1 MNKFNNFASD
11 MFNKIRGRFTDVEIG
26 NESGTVTNVPEEA
39 RFFEFAYKTKGM
51 ELGKVS
57 VSLDEENGVTVI
69 VAKDFVNGQVESIQD
84 DWYNFLKELRVFAKK
99 RMLKFDVRDINKTNL
114 DKRDYEFLAANRS
127 GDNMAESAMYGSNRI
142 SYQKVGSAR
151 IAIKHSAPI
160 NVESASSRRT
170 KIGSI
175 FIESPSGE
183 KFKYPFKHLS
193 GARAMAL
200 HVSEGGHAYD
210 DFGKYIS
217 GLSEEM
223 SKLRKFNQ
231 YVGRSTVMAETLEGY
246 SDVVKGRIKEVKQ
259 TIANLQKPTYY
270 KEAAENFVVPMIEDV
285 PTDIADSW
293 VDQLTI
299 KQFNEELKDVFPYIY
314 NLVGEAVKPTEL
326 GPEDLVA
333 EAVEMC
339 PDACCGKPV
348 TECKCG
354 PDCEHCDCHE
364 KNKAANE
371 TTINSVDSLIEK
383 AIDKLMG
390 QFAESKD
397 TCKHCGCEVG
407 NPKESCDCEEDCHA
421 ESSVQEAI
429 IKTAKDA
436 SDALGVLR
444 GKGKKIETGDGEYEG
459 NLANEYASEVWD
471 VYSWIESKTNGFQG
485 IDPKFKSAI
494 DAMMALRS
502 EAKKLE
508 TKPGSGKNGKFG
520 NAIVNTL
527 YPVMQYIDAHGFE
540 QGEDNA
546 DDTMDVKINQKGQLA
561 KVGTPEPE
569 EEEKQ
574 KTPIGEFI
582 LSYFDRENG
591 TFPKGE
597 TAVLTM
603 VEKDYGPEYVEPAK
617 QFIEK
622 VEAMV
627 AERNAQDA
635 EHSRYPET
643 EIAKTQTS
651 DIKRLAGI

>member
-371 TTINSVDSLIEK
+371 ATINSVDSLIEK

-407 NPKESCDCEEDCHA
+407 NPREGCDCEEDCHA
-421 ESSVQEAI
+421 E
-429 IKTAKDA
+429 
-436 SDALGVLR
+436 G
-444 GKGKKIETGDGEYEG
+444 
-459 NLANEYASEVWD
+459 
-471 VYSWIESKTNGFQG
+471 
-485 IDPKFKSAI
+485 I
-494 DAMMALRS
+494 DAMKKAGNAKADA
-502 EAKKLE
+502 EAKERAK
-508 TKPGSGKNGKFG
+508 KDGKK
-520 NAIVNTL
+520 
-527 YPVMQYIDAHGFE
+527 E
-540 QGEDNA
+540 A
-546 DDTMDVKINQKGQLA
+546 DDTMDVKINQKGQVA
-561 KVGTPEPE
+561 KAGTPEPE
-569 EEEKQ
+569 EEQ

-603 VEKDYGPEYVEPAK
+603 VEKDYGPQYVEPAA

-643 EIAKTQTS
+643 EMAKHQTS

>member
-26 NESGTVTNVPEEA
+26 NENGTVTNVPEEA

-114 DKRDYEFLAANRS
+114 DKRDYEFLAVNRT

-142 SYQKVGSAR
+142 SYQKIGSAR

-183 KFKYPFKHLS
+183 KFKYPYKHLS

-246 SDVVKGRIKEVKQ
+246 GDVVKGRIKEVKQ
-259 TIANLQKPTYY
+259 TIANLQKPAYY
-270 KEAAENFVVPMIEDV
+270 KEAAENFVVPVIEDV

-348 TECKCG
+348 TECSCG
-354 PDCEHCDCHE
+354 PDCEHCDCHA
-364 KNKAANE
+364 KNKATNESKGIEAMKKAGNAKADAEAKDRKASMKKKGGNPFKKTDE
-371 TTINSVDSLIEK
+371 TTVSSIDSLIEK

-390 QFAESKD
+390 QFAESTD

-407 NPKESCDCEEDCHA
+407 NPKSGCDCEEDCHA
-421 ESSVQEAI
+421 EV
-429 IKTAKDA
+429 
-436 SDALGVLR
+436 
-444 GKGKKIETGDGEYEG
+444 
-459 NLANEYASEVWD
+459 
-471 VYSWIESKTNGFQG
+471 
-485 IDPKFKSAI
+485 
-494 DAMMALRS
+494 
-502 EAKKLE
+502 
-508 TKPGSGKNGKFG
+508 
-520 NAIVNTL
+520 
-527 YPVMQYIDAHGFE
+527 
-540 QGEDNA
+540 

-561 KVGTPEPE
+561 KAGTPEPE
-569 EEEKQ
+569 EEQ

-591 TFPKGE
+591 TFPKGQ

-603 VEKDYGPEYVEPAK
+603 VEKDYGEQYVEPAA

-627 AERNAQDA
+627 AQRNAQEA
-635 EHSRYPET
+635 EYSRYPET
-643 EIAKTQTS
+643 EIAKQQTS
-651 DIKRLAGI
+651 DIKRLAGV

>member
-354 PDCEHCDCHE
+354 PDCDHCDCHE

-407 NPKESCDCEEDCHA
+407 NPREGCDCEEDCHA
-421 ESSVQEAI
+421 
-429 IKTAKDA
+429 
-436 SDALGVLR
+436 
-444 GKGKKIETGDGEYEG
+444 DG
-459 NLANEYASEVWD
+459 
-471 VYSWIESKTNGFQG
+471 
-485 IDPKFKSAI
+485 I
-494 DAMMALRS
+494 DAMKKAGNAKADA
-502 EAKKLE
+502 EAKERAK
-508 TKPGSGKNGKFG
+508 KDGKK
-520 NAIVNTL
+520 
-527 YPVMQYIDAHGFE
+527 E
-540 QGEDNA
+540 A
-546 DDTMDVKINQKGQLA
+546 DDTTDVKINQKGQLA
-561 KVGTPEPE
+561 KAGTPEPE
-569 EEEKQ
+569 EEEQ

-603 VEKDYGPEYVEPAK
+603 VEKDYGPQYVEPAA

-643 EIAKTQTS
+643 EMAKHQTS

>member
-1 MNKFNNFASD
+1 MNKFNNFAAD

-26 NESGTVTNVPEEA
+26 NENGTVTNVPEEA

-114 DKRDYEFLAANRS
+114 DKRDYEFLAVNRT

-142 SYQKVGSAR
+142 SYQKIGSAR

-183 KFKYPFKHLS
+183 KFKYPYKHLS

-246 SDVVKGRIKEVKQ
+246 GDVVKGRIKEVKQ
-259 TIANLQKPTYY
+259 TIANLQKPAYY
-270 KEAAENFVVPMIEDV
+270 KEAAENFVVPVIEDV

-314 NLVGEAVKPTEL
+314 NLVGEAVKPAEL

-348 TECKCG
+348 TECSCG
-354 PDCEHCDCHE
+354 PDCKHCDCYE
-364 KNKAANE
+364 KNKATNE
-371 TTINSVDSLIEK
+371 TTVSSIDSLIEK

-407 NPKESCDCEEDCHA
+407 NPREGCNCEEDCHA
-421 ESSVQEAI
+421 EAADGEITKASVKKSALELLVDIA
-429 IKTAKDA
+429 KTSKQY
-436 SDALGVLR
+436 
-444 GKGKKIETGDGEYEG
+444 KGKVTDDQVHYLGSLVHDFDMAGIETEAYSEIEKLFRTMAATHKADM
-459 NLANEYASEVWD
+459 AMIQPAYA
-471 VYSWIESKTNGFQG
+471 Q
-485 IDPKFKSAI
+485 
-494 DAMMALRS
+494 
-502 EAKKLE
+502 AKKLDE
-508 TKPGSGKNGKFG
+508 
-520 NAIVNTL
+520 L
-527 YPVMQYIDAHGFE
+527 DAE
-540 QGEDNA
+540 A
-546 DDTMDVKINQKGQLA
+546 DDTMDVK
-561 KVGTPEPE
+561 VGPQGMEPMDKSEPE
-569 EEEKQ
+569 EQ

-603 VEKDYGPEYVEPAK
+603 VEKDYGPQYVEPAA
-617 QFIEK
+617 QFIKK

-627 AERNAQDA
+627 AERNAQKA
-635 EHSRYPET
+635 EYSRYPET
-643 EIAKTQTS
+643 EIAKHQTS
-651 DIKRLAGI
+651 DIKRLAGL

>member
-1 MNKFNNFASD
+1 MNKFNNFAAD

-26 NESGTVTNVPEEA
+26 NENGTVTNVPEEA

-114 DKRDYEFLAANRS
+114 DKRDYEFLAVNRT

-142 SYQKVGSAR
+142 SYQKIGSAR

-183 KFKYPFKHLS
+183 KFKYPYKHLS

-246 SDVVKGRIKEVKQ
+246 GDVVKGRIKEVKQ
-259 TIANLQKPTYY
+259 TIANLQKPAYY
-270 KEAAENFVVPMIEDV
+270 KEAAENFVVPVIEDV

-314 NLVGEAVKPTEL
+314 NLVGEAVKPAEL

-339 PDACCGKPV
+339 PKACCGQPV

-354 PDCEHCDCHE
+354 PDCKHCDCYE
-364 KNKAANE
+364 KNKATNE
-371 TTINSVDSLIEK
+371 TTVSSIDSLIEK

-407 NPKESCDCEEDCHA
+407 NPREGCNCEEDCHA
-421 ESSVQEAI
+421 EAADGEITKASVKKSALELLVDIA
-429 IKTAKDA
+429 KTSKQY
-436 SDALGVLR
+436 
-444 GKGKKIETGDGEYEG
+444 KGKVTDDQVHYLGSLVHDFDMAGIETEAYSEIEKLFRTMAATHKADM
-459 NLANEYASEVWD
+459 AMIQPAYA
-471 VYSWIESKTNGFQG
+471 Q
-485 IDPKFKSAI
+485 
-494 DAMMALRS
+494 
-502 EAKKLE
+502 AKKLDE
-508 TKPGSGKNGKFG
+508 
-520 NAIVNTL
+520 L
-527 YPVMQYIDAHGFE
+527 DAE
-540 QGEDNA
+540 A
-546 DDTMDVKINQKGQLA
+546 DDTMDVK
-561 KVGTPEPE
+561 VGPQGMEPMDKSEPE
-569 EEEKQ
+569 EQ

-603 VEKDYGPEYVEPAK
+603 VEKDYGPQYVEPAA
-617 QFIEK
+617 QFIKK

-627 AERNAQDA
+627 AERNAQKA
-635 EHSRYPET
+635 EYSRYPET
-643 EIAKTQTS
+643 EIAKHQTS
-651 DIKRLAGI
+651 DIKRLAGL

>member
-1 MNKFNNFASD
+1 MNKFNNFAAD

-26 NESGTVTNVPEEA
+26 NENGTVTNVPEEA

-114 DKRDYEFLAANRS
+114 DKRDYEFLAVNRT

-142 SYQKVGSAR
+142 SYQKIGSAR

-183 KFKYPFKHLS
+183 KFKYPYKHLS

-246 SDVVKGRIKEVKQ
+246 GDVVKGRIKEVKQ
-259 TIANLQKPTYY
+259 TIANLQKPAYY
-270 KEAAENFVVPMIEDV
+270 KEAAENFVVPVIEDV

-314 NLVGEAVKPTEL
+314 NLVGEAVKPAEL

-348 TECKCG
+348 TECSCG
-354 PDCEHCDCHE
+354 PDCKHCDCYE
-364 KNKAANE
+364 KNKATNE
-371 TTINSVDSLIEK
+371 TTVSSIDSLIEK

-407 NPKESCDCEEDCHA
+407 NPREGCNCEEDCHA
-421 ESSVQEAI
+421 EAADGEITKASVKKSALELLVDIA
-429 IKTAKDA
+429 KTSKQY
-436 SDALGVLR
+436 
-444 GKGKKIETGDGEYEG
+444 KGKVTDDQVHYLGSLVHDFDMAGIETEAYSEIEKLFRTMAATHKADMTMIQP
-459 NLANEYASEVWD
+459 AYA
-471 VYSWIESKTNGFQG
+471 Q
-485 IDPKFKSAI
+485 
-494 DAMMALRS
+494 
-502 EAKKLE
+502 AKKLDE
-508 TKPGSGKNGKFG
+508 
-520 NAIVNTL
+520 L
-527 YPVMQYIDAHGFE
+527 DAE
-540 QGEDNA
+540 A
-546 DDTMDVKINQKGQLA
+546 DDTMDVK
-561 KVGTPEPE
+561 VGPQGMEPMDKSEPE
-569 EEEKQ
+569 EQ

-603 VEKDYGPEYVEPAK
+603 VEKDYGPQYVEPAA
-617 QFIEK
+617 QFIKK

-627 AERNAQDA
+627 AERNAQKA
-635 EHSRYPET
+635 EYSRYPET
-643 EIAKTQTS
+643 EIAKHQTS
-651 DIKRLAGI
+651 DIKRLAGL